1 MKLCENVTELIGD
14 TPVVRLS
21 KFIPEDAADVYV
33 KLEMFN
39 PSRSVKDRAAYNLLH
54 VAEENGL
61 IKPGDTIIEPTSG
74 NTGIGLAMN
83 AAAKGYKAILIM
95 PDNMSKE
102 RINLL
107 KAYGAEVV
115 LTPAEQ
121 KNARSN
127 CEGVRIA
134 RENSK

>member
-21 KFIPEDAADVYV
+21 KFIPEDADVYV

-83 AAAKGYKAILIM
+83 AAA
-95 PDNMSKE
+95 
-102 RINLL
+102 
-107 KAYGAEVV
+107 
-115 LTPAEQ
+115 
-121 KNARSN
+121 
-127 CEGVRIA
+127 
-134 RENSK
+134 